1 MSLYHRVDAE
11 QPRRS
16 QQRWKGGGHNGER
29 HHRHLCISAL
39 ASPAF
44 YNRSGRLNLN
54 MDLSIYRSGI
64 LVTSFTVVSSAL
76 PTLVTSPRLFRL
88 SPVIQRHICV
98 WTLFS
103 LWVCSYHPHF
113 SVQLQRRQRIYPMST
128 WLIIAFR
135 HQSMVLPWEPTPP
148 PPPSPLLKSG
158 CKPRTHIWM
167 I

>member
-1 MSLYHRVDAE
+1 MTLHPPLPVVTHSFLLRAITPQLSTCPPIVQWHC
-11 QPRRS
+11 
-16 QQRWKGGGHNGER
+16 
-29 HHRHLCISAL
+29 HLCISAL

-44 YNRSGRLNLN
+44 FNISGRLTLN
-54 MDLSIYRSGI
+54 MDPSIYRSGI
-64 LVTSFTVVSSAL
+64 LVMPFTVVSSAL

-135 HQSMVLPWEPTPP
+135 HQSMVLPWEPPP
-148 PPPSPLLKSG
+148 PPRP
-158 CKPRTHIWM
+158 PRF
-167 I
+167 